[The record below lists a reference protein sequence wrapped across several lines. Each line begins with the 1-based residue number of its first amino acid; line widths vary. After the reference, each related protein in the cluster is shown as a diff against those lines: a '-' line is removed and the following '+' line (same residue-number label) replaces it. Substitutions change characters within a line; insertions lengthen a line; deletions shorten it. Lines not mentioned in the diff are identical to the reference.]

1 MKPFRIAA
9 ALVAAVFAAGPAF
22 GQAYPSGP
30 IKLIVP
36 FPPGGGTDIVS
47 RHVAKQLSES
57 AGWTVVVENKPGAGG
72 TIGLIE
78 AARAAPDG
86 LTIVMGQTDNMVVAP
101 SLQKNLTLNPQKD
114 LTPVALVSSNPF
126 LLMTAVDSKYK
137 SMNDIV
143 AAAKAAPD
151 KMAYGTAGTGTLTHL
166 VVELMQAAGGFR
178 MEQVPYKGATPA
190 IADLLGGHIPMI
202 SMSIG
207 SGMASIQ
214 GGKVRGLAV
223 TSMQRSPALPDVPT
237 LAELGFKDF
246 EAMGWLG
253 IFVPNNTP
261 PAAIARLNAELGKV
275 SQSPELRKA
284 LLAQGIEAR
293 TSTPEQLATMLR
305 DDTAKW
311 RKIIETQGIKVD

>member
-1 MKPFRIAA
+1 M
-9 ALVAAVFAAGPAF
+9 
-22 GQAYPSGP
+22 
-30 IKLIVP
+30 IVP

-57 AGWTVVVENKPGAGG
+57 TGWTVVVENKPGAGG

>member
-1 MKPFRIAA
+1 MKPIRIAA
-9 ALVAAVFAAGPAF
+9 ALIAALFAVGPAF

-47 RHVAKQLSES
+47 RHVAKHLADST
-57 AGWTVVVENKPGAGG
+57 GWTIVVENKAGAGG

-86 LTIVMGQTDNMVVAP
+86 HTIVMGQTDNLVVAP
-101 SLQKNLTLNPQKD
+101 LLQKKLTLNPLKD
-114 LTPVALVSSNPF
+114 LTPVAQVSSNPF
-126 LLMTAVDSKYK
+126 LLMTSSDSKYK
-137 SMNDIV
+137 SMNDLV
-143 AAAKAAPD
+143 AAAKAAPG

-166 VVELMQAAGGFR
+166 VVELMQATGGFK

-223 TSMQRSPALPDVPT
+223 TSTQRSAALPDVPT
-237 LAELGFKDF
+237 LTELGFKDF

-275 SQSPELRKA
+275 SQNPELRKT
-284 LLAQGIEAR
+284 LLAQGIDAR
-293 TSTPEQLATMLR
+293 TSTPEQLATTLGN
-305 DDTAKW
+305 DIAKW
-311 RKIIETQGIKVD
+311 RKIIETQGIKVE